1 MEIMQR
7 VLSIDLNSVIQ
18 YFQNLFIFN
27 YIAVYYSLLTFKKMT
42 CHKATKPQSP
52 TKIKLLASNLFV
64 NLEIPGDFVAMD
76 LSGMTV
82 RN

>member
-1 MEIMQR
+1 MQR

-27 YIAVYYSLLTFKKMT
+27 YIAVYNSLLTFKKMT

-52 TKIKLLASNLFV
+52 TKFKLPGRNLFV
-64 NLEIPGDFVAMD
+64 NLEISGAFMVMD
-76 LSGMTV
+76 LSCMSL
-82 RN
+82 RD